1 MKKTILFMALSIS
14 SIIAQS
20 AQMVEAISEN
30 TIKVIEN
37 GVEKKLHLTGIELFA
52 KANNN
57 KENNTTVSM
66 EKREELKKEALSYI
80 QNVLPKDSTITYTT
94 VSEDKFGIRSV
105 WVDNNDGLNYKI
117 IKDGYALID
126 LEDST
131 LPTGFKRRMMIAQ
144 NYAKEKGNGLWGKH
158 KEMNA
163 LDNKDIESCACGF
176 SQKRDVAQDT
186 LKELQNRL

>member
-1 MKKTILFMALSIS
+1 MALSIS
-14 SIIAQS
+14 SIVAQS